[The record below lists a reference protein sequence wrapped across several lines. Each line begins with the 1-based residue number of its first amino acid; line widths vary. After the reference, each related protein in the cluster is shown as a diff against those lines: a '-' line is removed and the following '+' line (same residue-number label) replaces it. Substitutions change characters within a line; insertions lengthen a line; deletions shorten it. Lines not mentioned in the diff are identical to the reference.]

1 MFWKTISTSFTISA
15 IALTATSLPATE
27 SYSQNANASDMTF
40 VCSSQNGVPTMFAYT
55 PGKVN
60 LTPLMTW
67 HPEYLVSNQSASQI
81 CQQVATKLQTQ
92 FQQNQQKYFAIQKAE
107 TSTLVCLVAKENDN
121 CNAKNS
127 EELFSINPNYDP
139 TCILDNR
146 QPLECVA
153 IGRTRGVFSM
163 PDSSYEPTWW
173 PW

>member
-1 MFWKTISTSFTISA
+1 MLRKTISTTFAISA

-27 SYSQNANASDMTF
+27 SSSQNISEMTF
-40 VCSSQNGVPTMFAYT
+40 VCSSQNDIPTMFAYT

-67 HPEYLVSNQSASQI
+67 HPEYLLSNQSATQI
-81 CQQVATKLQTQ
+81 CQQVATKLQSQ
-92 FQQNQQKYFAIQKAE
+92 FQQKQQKYFAVQKNEA
-107 TSTLVCLVAKENDN
+107 STLVCLVAKENDN
-121 CNAKNS
+121 CNAQNS
-127 EELFSINPNYDP
+127 EELFSLNPNYDP

-153 IGRTRGVFSM
+153 LSRTRGVFSM